1 MDTKSVIYIICVK
14 PHIPPFLVVLSH
26 KLFASHKIEKH
37 SHKPEHLLPLAS
49 HQGSAIDFAKTY
61 SPRRSWS
68 AQHDKQTWLELTQV
82 VNQWS

>member
-1 MDTKSVIYIICVK
+1 MDTKTVIYIICVK
-14 PHIPPFLVVLSH
+14 PHVPPNLVVLSH

-37 SHKPEHLLPLAS
+37 SHKPEHLLPFAG

-68 AQHDKQTWLELTQV
+68 VQHDKQTWLKLTQV
-82 VNQWS
+82 VSQCS